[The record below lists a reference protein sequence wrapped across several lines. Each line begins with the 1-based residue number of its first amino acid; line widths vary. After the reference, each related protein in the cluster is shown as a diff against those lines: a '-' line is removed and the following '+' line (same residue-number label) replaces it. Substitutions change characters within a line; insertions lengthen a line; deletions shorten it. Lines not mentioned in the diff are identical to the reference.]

1 MKLSKQ
7 HFIIFL
13 ILITEVLG
21 FSLVLPFLPIFAQD
35 MGASAFVVG
44 LLLTTFSLFQFISAP
59 IAGSLSDRYGRKPL
73 LLISQLATLAS
84 FLLLGFA
91 NSLWM
96 LFLSR
101 AVDGLLGSN
110 ATIAK
115 AYLSDITP
123 SKDRSKVFGISGVAF
138 AIGFMI
144 GPVIGGT
151 MAQTNYSTPSFIA
164 AGITLISIVFTILAL
179 PETIENRKSIL
190 KRLQKRSRLNIKLI
204 NIKQIRYYFK
214 NSSVNQQLI
223 EFSMY
228 TLSMA
233 IFTSNFAIFARQKF
247 DATTQQIGFS
257 MTVIGATSV
266 LFRGYLLPKLIDKF
280 KERHLERV
288 GVSLMIAGLA
298 IGIFSNNY
306 YQLLIMVTIFATGA
320 GMNYPLMM
328 GDISRSVDEKEQGA
342 IIGVANSLDSMSH
355 IIGPLL
361 GGYLL
366 SATFPESMLIATI
379 LSMSI
384 CLYLIFREHKLY

>member
-1 MKLSKQ
+1 MKLTRQ
-7 HFIIFL
+7 HFIVFL

-59 IAGSLSDRYGRKPL
+59 IAGSLSDRYGRKPML
-73 LLISQLATLAS
+73 IISQIATLVS
-84 FLLLGFA
+84 FLVLGFA
-91 NSLWM
+91 DSLWM

-101 AVDGLLGSN
+101 AVDGLFGSN

-123 SKDRSKVFGISGVAF
+123 DKDRSKVFGISGVAF

-144 GPVIGGT
+144 GPMIGGT
-151 MAQTNYSTPSFIA
+151 IAQTDYSLPSFIA
-164 AGITLISIVFTILAL
+164 AGITLISIVLTILAL
-179 PETIENRKSIL
+179 PETVKNPKSIL
-190 KRLQKRSRLNIKLI
+190 GRLQKKTRIKIKLL
-204 NIKQIRYYFK
+204 NTKQIIHYFNNK
-214 NSSVNQQLI
+214 AVNQQLI

-233 IFTSNFAIFARQKF
+233 IFNSNFAIFARQKF
-247 DATTQQIGFS
+247 NATTQQIGFS
-257 MTVIGATSV
+257 MTVIGATSI
-266 LFRGYLLPKLIDKF
+266 LFRGYLLPKLIDHF
-280 KERHLERV
+280 QERHLERV
-288 GVSLMIAGLA
+288 GVSLMIVGL
-298 IGIFSNNY
+298 IVGIVADSY
-306 YQLLIMVTIFATGA
+306 TQLLVMITIFATGA

-328 GDISRSVDEKEQGA
+328 GDISRSVDKNEQGA

-355 IIGPLL
+355 IVGPLL

-366 SATFPESMLIATI
+366 SSTFPESMLLATI
-379 LSMSI
+379 ASMSI
-384 CLYLIFREHKLY
+384 CLYLIFREHKPY